1 MKRLLSIL
9 LLLPA
14 FAWGQNTTTVI
25 PGSLRV
31 VRVAHNAAAGD
42 SVAVLDVNNNLKKA
56 VMPGGGGS
64 ATGVNGLN
72 GTTNIG
78 LGGTL
83 SQNTTEI
90 TGGFNFNINN
100 ATAGGANILQLQSFG
115 SSVTTFDVAG
125 NMHANGVA
133 MLSSPLNGLIDLSG
147 SAVTVLRNT
156 ANASKVFAVVNS
168 NTGSTGNIINLQ
180 NPSYT
185 MWTLGYDGS
194 LVHTPIAKAVTG
206 TALGYSM
213 AGALK
218 PTANGDLLVGMDLHP
233 TFGTSTVSG
242 IGSIVG
248 GSGYPN
254 GTKLSNVSGGTGK
267 QAIIQVVV
275 SGGAVTSASI
285 IDGGVNYT
293 NGDVLGIVI
302 TDSSGNPIGSGGSVT
317 VTGMTSY
324 SGTTNYALRTF
335 GRDVFDQDYSSQF
348 TGNDKVNKIY
358 VDNRAI
364 SGSFSATG
372 SATTTF
378 TVTIGATQPN
388 NTYKVQVTPTS
399 SVAAQLFY
407 VTNKTTTTFQVVYPG
422 SLTGGVSFDWSVLK

>member
-1 MKRLLSIL
+1 MSICVH
-9 LLLPA
+9 A
-14 FAWGQNTTTVI
+14 QNTTTVI

-31 VRVAHNAAAGD
+31 VRVAHNAAARD
-42 SVAVLDVNNNLKKA
+42 SVAVLDTNNNLKKA

-83 SQNTTEI
+83 SQNTTI
-90 TGGFNFNINN
+90 TTGGFNWIFNN
-100 ATAGGANILQLQSFG
+100 ATAGGADLLRLQSFG

-133 MLSSPLNGLIDLSG
+133 MLTSPLNGLIDLSG
-147 SAVTVLRNT
+147 SRVTVIRNT
-156 ANASKVFAVVNS
+156 ANNSGAFAVVQGNPA
-168 NTGSTGNIINLQ
+168 STGHIVDFSSIGYAMF
-180 NPSYT
+180 ST
-185 MWTLGYDGS
+185 GYDGS
-194 LVHTPIAKAVTG
+194 IIHTPITRAVAG

-213 AGALK
+213 VGALK

-233 TFGTSTVSG
+233 AFGTSTVSG

-254 GTKLSNVSGGTGK
+254 GTRLSNVSGGTGR
-267 QAIIQVVV
+267 QAVMQVVV

-317 VTGMTSY
+317 VTGVTSY
-324 SGTTNYALRTF
+324 SGTIPYALRTW
-335 GRDVFDQDYSSQF
+335 GLDQYDSDYSA
-348 TGNDKVNKIY
+348 TYTTRTKPDKAY
-358 VDNRAI
+358 VDAGGIWFIQRHR
-364 SGSFSATG
+364 
-372 SATTTF
+372 
-378 TVTIGATQPN
+378 IGYN
-388 NTYKVQVTPTS
+388 NLYGHYWCN
-399 SVAAQLFY
+399 AAQ
-407 VTNKTTTTFQVVYPG
+407 
-422 SLTGGVSFDWSVLK
+422 